1 MNRIFI
7 KNFRIKLA
15 FFLIIAAFIPVAA
28 LETISIYDAIRYE
41 KHVIENFEEV
51 DLESQ
56 LHIFDYWLSKK
67 MMEMQSMT
75 DLFKEE
81 VTSNHS
87 NNNIASTLDLL
98 LLQDSDII
106 NTYYTDETGLNLVS
120 NGQQGIV
127 DGRNR
132 KWYKTAISEG
142 IAVSSPYL
150 DALTGKQVITFSS
163 VIKDGETIVGVLGVD
178 ILFSQVIEKFFFPF
192 NDSGTEL
199 ITLNSLGEVIYAS
212 SNYST
217 DAVEKYINFEN
228 DFTDIFESE
237 YVLQKNIE
245 SLDINIIIVFS
256 RAKFFEKHF
265 DRNFRYFSSNVLI
278 IATLVLIIIVAFIV
292 SKLLSKPIH
301 ELENKAKMIVEGKEV
316 SNAYSGF
323 EDLDELLKLFEEFQY
338 TIKQNEKSIINMRS
352 ELDERNRTLTSLNEE
367 YEKAY
372 SELERFSVELAEK
385 EGEYENLVGNI
396 VDLIWNIDADG
407 VLTYGNNKLLE
418 LLGYEDHEFVGMELS
433 EIVPSFK
440 MAYSDNPYG
449 LLHSRDYDAIDIEFV
464 NKENEHA
471 ILTSTSTTRIFQNNR
486 LVSIQGVS
494 RDVTL
499 EKRMFNELNSRNRD
513 LMLIN
518 KIGKEM
524 TMTDNLKSV
533 LDLILDNVDSLFE
546 MKVASIRFLDADG
559 RLKVR
564 AHKGNIS
571 ELLWPKES
579 IEVLESHIGYAIE
592 HKHPIVLNSIE
603 DIILEMDYP
612 IIDKL
617 VAGYKVVILPLSN
630 SDSTFGAL
638 SIMSIDIIDQRIL
651 SVLSAF
657 ANSTSVALERAILFE
672 TLQKN
677 YFKTIEALVTA
688 MEAKNH
694 LMQGHS
700 NRVSLIAEYIGE
712 KLYLSK
718 DELRDLYIA
727 GLLHDVGKIGL
738 RDVLLRK
745 DFQGYDSRLKEEITA
760 AHIEIGKKI
769 LTPVGLTDRVLN
781 GVYYHHKHFDQT
793 GYPEVKLKEVPLFAL
808 IIGVADDI
816 DILMKRNTNNPL
828 TIDEMREF
836 LINGAGK
843 KYSPEI
849 VNLVVELI
857 DKGDVK
863 LLEIINNEV

>member
-1 MNRIFI
+1 MNKLFI

-15 FFLIIAAFIPVAA
+15 FFLIIAAFIPIAA

-41 KHVIENFEEV
+41 KHVIENFEKV

-56 LHIFDYWLSKK
+56 LYIFDYWLSKK
-67 MMEMQSMT
+67 MIEMQSMT
-75 DLFKEE
+75 TLFKEE
-81 VTSNHS
+81 VISDHS
-87 NNNIASTLDLL
+87 NNKITSTLDLL
-98 LLQDSDII
+98 LLQDSDIV
-106 NTYYTDETGLNLVS
+106 NTFYTDEMGLNLVS
-120 NGQQGIV
+120 NGQQSVI

-132 KWYKTAISEG
+132 KWYKSAISEG

-163 VIKDGETIVGVLGVD
+163 VIKDGETVVGVLGVD

-199 ITLNSLGEVIYAS
+199 ITLNALSEVIYAS
-212 SNYST
+212 SNYSPET
-217 DAVEKYINFEN
+217 VKKYINFQN

-237 YVLQKNIE
+237 YVLQKHIE
-245 SLDINIIIVFS
+245 ALDIDAIIVFS

-265 DRNFRYFSSNVLI
+265 DRYFSSNILI
-278 IATLVLIIIVAFIV
+278 IATLVVIVIAAIII

-301 ELENKAKMIVEGKEV
+301 QLENKAKMIVEGKEV
-316 SNAYSGF
+316 GNAYSGF
-323 EDLDELLKLFEEFQY
+323 EDLDDLLKLFEEFQY
-338 TIKQNEKSIINMRS
+338 TIRQNEKSIINMRS
-352 ELDERNRTLTSLNEE
+352 ELDERNRTLTALNEE

-407 VLTYGNNKLLE
+407 ILTYGNNKLLE

-440 MAYSDNPYG
+440 MSYSDNPYG

-464 NKENEHA
+464 NKENEHV
-471 ILTSTSTTRIFQNNR
+471 ILTSTSTTRIFQSDR

-571 ELLWPKES
+571 ELLWSKES

-603 DIILEMDYP
+603 DVILEMDHP

-617 VAGYKVVILPLSN
+617 IAGYKVVILPLSN

-638 SIMSIDIIDQRIL
+638 SIMSIDTIDQRIL

-688 MEAKNH
+688 MEAKNN

-700 NRVSLIAEYIGE
+700 NRVSLISEYIGE

-745 DFQGYDSRLKEEITA
+745 DFQGYDSKLKEEITA

-793 GYPEVKLKEVPLFAL
+793 GYPEVELKEVPLFAL

-828 TIDEMREF
+828 TIDEMRKV

-849 VNLVVELI
+849 VNLLVELI